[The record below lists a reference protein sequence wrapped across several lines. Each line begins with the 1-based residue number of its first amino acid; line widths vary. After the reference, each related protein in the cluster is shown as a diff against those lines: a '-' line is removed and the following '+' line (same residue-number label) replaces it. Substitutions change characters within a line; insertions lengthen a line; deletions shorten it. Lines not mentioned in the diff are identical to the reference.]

1 MRLYK
6 ILSADG
12 KSCNGGN
19 ARWLLP
25 KQNED
30 GTWTPGEW
38 MPGIGGKL
46 VRCKNGYHVVDLQ
59 HLPEWLNARIFEV
72 EVDGEII
79 NADDK
84 HVCRKCRLVRE
95 LTAWNERTARLFMCD
110 CAEHVLHIYE
120 ERCPNDDRP
129 RKAIETARKFAN
141 GEATEKAMAS
151 ARDAAMASA
160 RDPADSAV
168 WAARAATWA
177 SARAS
182 AWAAARDPARAAVG
196 AAADSAAWSAAMA
209 AADSAEEA
217 AEREWQEQ
225 RLRELL
231 GEVE

>member
-12 KSCNGGN
+12 NSCNGGN

-38 MPGIGGKL
+38 MPGIEGKL
-46 VRCKNGYHVVDLQ
+46 VRCTNGYHVVDQ
-59 HLPEWLNARIFEV
+59 RHLLEWLNARIFEV

-110 CAEHVLHIYE
+110 CAEHVLHVYE

-141 GEATEKAMAS
+141 GEATEKAMEA
-151 ARDAAMASA
+151 ARDAA
-160 RDPADSAV
+160 RDA
-168 WAARAATWA
+168 
-177 SARAS
+177 
-182 AWAAARDPARAAVG
+182 AWAAAEAAERDAAW
-196 AAADSAAWSAAMA
+196 AAADSSVRGAAWDAAWA
-209 AADSAEEA
+209 AADPAERDAARVAVRVAVRA